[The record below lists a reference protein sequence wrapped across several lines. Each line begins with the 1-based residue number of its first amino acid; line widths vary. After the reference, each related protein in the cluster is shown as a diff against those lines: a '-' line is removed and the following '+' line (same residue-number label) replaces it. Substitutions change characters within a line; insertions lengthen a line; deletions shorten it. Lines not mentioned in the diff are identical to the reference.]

1 MGIASKLDRKVQ
13 FQRNVGTVDA
23 FGGVTEEWEDHG
35 DLICALRQDIS
46 DGEKWRAGE
55 VAASATTRF
64 HVRSSAFTRDI
75 DPRDRVLCEGETFEI
90 TGTKQVHPGRR
101 QLIELTCARR
111 TDV

>member
-23 FGGVTEEWEDHG
+23 FGGVTEEW
-35 DLICALRQDIS
+35 
-46 DGEKWRAGE
+46 RAGE
-55 VAASATTRF
+55 IAASATTRF

-75 DPRDRVLCEGETFEI
+75 DPRDRLTCEGETFEI